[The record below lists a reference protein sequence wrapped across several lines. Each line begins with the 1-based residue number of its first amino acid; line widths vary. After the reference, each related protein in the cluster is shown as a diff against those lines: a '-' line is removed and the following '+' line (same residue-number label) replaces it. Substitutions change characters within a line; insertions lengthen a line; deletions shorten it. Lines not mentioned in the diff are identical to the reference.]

1 MFHSG
6 NEFGITSLQTLFFES
21 SRSKKLINY
30 SKFLTQLYKLA
41 GHGLQQDP
49 TNIIQFGGVSAEL
62 KHMYHL
68 PI

>member
-1 MFHSG
+1 MNLASLPCKHS
-6 NEFGITSLQTLFFES
+6 FLKAIDQ
-21 SRSKKLINY
+21 KILINY

-41 GHGLQQDP
+41 GRGLQQDP
-49 TNIIQFGGVSAEL
+49 TNIIQFGGLSAEL